1 MKYALLT
8 LLDTV
13 ERIERPSVRKGHLQ
27 SSRADFPQKMYNYGI
42 DFKIE
47 FSLSFNVKYSSFSD
61 FRKYITT
68 NVIPVHV
75 RIRNGLK
82 MVFSNN
88 SLLIYNAM

>member
-13 ERIERPSVRKGHLQ
+13 ERIERPSVRKEHVQ
-27 SSRADFPQKMYNYGI
+27 SSPADFPRKMYNYGI

-47 FSLSFNVKYSSFSD
+47 FCLSFNVKYSSFSG
-61 FRKYITT
+61 FRKYIRT

-75 RIRNGLK
+75 RIRNGLET
-82 MVFSNN
+82 F
-88 SLLIYNAM
+88 LIILF